1 MKTLHLLLLWVF
13 VMFVLG
19 SGCSPYNLPSF
30 KKHYYTENE
39 LMYAQKKDTA
49 LFLKAHDYYGNV
61 FIFHKSWVIDTTER
75 TVKGKGKL
83 YTPERDLLSEG
94 QLFVHID
101 SVALFETNMP
111 VKKVDYLILPK
122 TLLVMYNVAL
132 AGFCLSVP
140 KACFGSCPTFYTDET
155 QNVFDTRA
163 ECFSNAIS
171 PSMEYEDIDDLFEKR
186 SGCRNFSLTMKNE
199 ALETHMVNYVKIQAL
214 PVHKNEKV
222 LHATDNNYYA
232 IHREISSKNAV
243 TKTENI
249 TELLRQRDE
258 AEWTSLADDK
268 KLVTKEEIILTFP
281 YETFTNKKSGLKLTY
296 RQTLLTTY
304 MLYHAI
310 SYMGNEYSDIL
321 SSLERKKLGGS
332 NVYSKFSEVLGGIE
346 VYIAQKNGD
355 EIVWEH
361 QGEFHETGPIAKNTQ
376 LCYFG
381 NLPQNEEKLVVK
393 LVFTKGLWRFDEVT
407 LTEILD
413 EVKPVILE
421 PEKVYKNGLEDHSG
435 LNLLLTA
442 QNHLIS
448 LPGDEFILQYKL
460 PCENENYQ
468 LFLAGKGYY
477 LEYMRQ
483 HWLRDKNLWKLKKMF
498 DDPAKWLNNETEVF
512 KQYESQMELDFYQ
525 SRIDQSV
532 KKLLYSAN

>member
-1 MKTLHLLLLWVF
+1 
-13 VMFVLG
+13 MFVLG

-171 PSMEYEDIDDLFEKR
+171 PSMEYEDIDDLFEKQ

-199 ALETHMVNYVKIQAL
+199 ALETHMVNYVKIHAL

-232 IHREISSKNAV
+232 IHREISK
-243 TKTENI
+243 
-249 TELLRQRDE
+249 
-258 AEWTSLADDK
+258 
-268 KLVTKEEIILTFP
+268 
-281 YETFTNKKSGLKLTY
+281 
-296 RQTLLTTY
+296 
-304 MLYHAI
+304 
-310 SYMGNEYSDIL
+310 
-321 SSLERKKLGGS
+321 
-332 NVYSKFSEVLGGIE
+332 
-346 VYIAQKNGD
+346 
-355 EIVWEH
+355 
-361 QGEFHETGPIAKNTQ
+361 
-376 LCYFG
+376 
-381 NLPQNEEKLVVK
+381 
-393 LVFTKGLWRFDEVT
+393 
-407 LTEILD
+407 
-413 EVKPVILE
+413 
-421 PEKVYKNGLEDHSG
+421 YK
-435 LNLLLTA
+435 
-442 QNHLIS
+442 
-448 LPGDEFILQYKL
+448 
-460 PCENENYQ
+460 
-468 LFLAGKGYY
+468 
-477 LEYMRQ
+477 R
-483 HWLRDKNLWKLKKMF
+483 
-498 DDPAKWLNNETEVF
+498 
-512 KQYESQMELDFYQ
+512 
-525 SRIDQSV
+525 
-532 KKLLYSAN
+532 

>member
-1 MKTLHLLLLWVF
+1 
-13 VMFVLG
+13 
-19 SGCSPYNLPSF
+19 
-30 KKHYYTENE
+30 
-39 LMYAQKKDTA
+39 MYAQKKDTS

-61 FIFHKSWVIDTTER
+61 FIFNKSWVVDTTEKI
-75 TVKGKGKL
+75 VKGKGKL
-83 YTPERDLLSEG
+83 YSPERDILSEG

-101 SVALFETNMP
+101 SVALFETNSP
-111 VKKVDYLILPK
+111 IKKVNYLLLPK
-122 TLLVMYNVAL
+122 TLLVMYNVAM

-140 KACFGSCPTFYTDET
+140 KACFGSCPTFYTSET

-171 PSMEYEDIDDLFEKR
+171 PSMEYEDIDDLFEKQ

-199 ALETHMVNYVKIQAL
+199 ALETHMVNYVRLHAL
-214 PVHKNEKV
+214 PVHKNEDV
-222 LHATDNNYYA
+222 LHATDYNYYTTQQD
-232 IHREISSKNAV
+232 ILPKNAE
-243 TKTENI
+243 TQSENI
-249 TELLRQRDE
+249 TDQLQERDE

-268 KLVTKEEIILTFP
+268 KLVTKEEIILSFP
-281 YETFTNKKSGLKLTY
+281 YETLANKKSGLKLTY

-304 MLYHAI
+304 LLYHAI

-321 SSLERKKLGGS
+321 SSLERKKLNGT

-346 VYIAQKNGD
+346 VYIAQKKGND
-355 EIVWEH
+355 IVWEYK
-361 QGEFHETGPIAKNTQ
+361 GEFHETGPIAKNTQ
-376 LCYFG
+376 LCNFG
-381 NLPQNEEKLVVK
+381 ILSQNEENLVVK
-393 LVFTKGLWRFDEVT
+393 LVFTKGLWRFDEAT
-407 LTEILD
+407 LTEIRD

-421 PEKVYKNGLEDHSG
+421 PAKVYKNGLEDYDG
-435 LNLLLTA
+435 LNALHTE

-460 PCENENYQ
+460 PCENENYK

-498 DDPAKWLNNETEVF
+498 YNPAKWLNKETEVY